1 MLTKQ
6 LNKQTMANFVRAGR
20 PMMKM
25 NLQFFAEGGEGGSG
39 EDGSDGG
46 SDGGAGEGAKPIT
59 FTSQADLDSW
69 YDKKMAKSLETAKA
83 NWAKESQ
90 KAIEDAKT
98 EAERLAAMSADE
110 KAAAEK
116 EKEEKALAQREAEIT
131 RRELRATALETL
143 AEKELPKELI
153 ETIVLTDSDAC
164 KASIDSVEKAF
175 RVAVETAVNK
185 RLASSADNPASNSG
199 SGSGETSLGA
209 IAAKAAN
216 SRTEPKESL
225 WGKK

>member
-6 LNKQTMANFVRAGR
+6 LNKLMMSSFVHAGR

-25 NLQFFAEGGEGGSG
+25 NLQFFAEGGDGGSG
-39 EDGSDGG
+39 EGG
-46 SDGGAGEGAKPIT
+46 SDDGADGDGGEGAKPIT

-90 KAIEDAKT
+90 KAIEEAKT
-98 EAERLAAMSADE
+98 EAERLAAMSAEE

-175 RVAVETAVNK
+175 RAAVEIAVNK
-185 RLASSADNPASNSG
+185 RLASSADIPAGNG
-199 SGSGETSLGA
+199 GA
-209 IAAKAAN
+209 GGKSSPAEMAAKMAN
-216 SRTEPKESL
+216 SRTESKSSL
-225 WGKK
+225 WDRK

>member
-1 MLTKQ
+1 MEKE
-6 LNKQTMANFVRAGR
+6 NKQVMTKFVRKECGDYL
-20 PMMKM
+20 MKM
-25 NLQFFAEGGEGGSG
+25 NLQFFAEG
-39 EDGSDGG
+39 SDGG
-46 SDGGAGEGAKPIT
+46 SDGDDGVDEGASENPIT
-59 FTSQADLDSW
+59 FTSQAELDSW

-116 EKEEKALAQREAEIT
+116 KKEEAALAKREAEIT

-153 ETIVLTDSDAC
+153 DTIVLTDSDAC
-164 KASIDSVEKAF
+164 KSSIDSVEKAF
-175 RVAVETAVNK
+175 RTAVEKGVNE
-185 RLASSADNPASNSG
+185 RLAKSATNPSANTGGNNADSIG
-199 SGSGETSLGA
+199 SKV
-209 IAAKAAN
+209 AKAAN
-216 SRTEPKESL
+216 ERTAPKASL
-225 WGKK
+225 WG

>member
-6 LNKQTMANFVRAGR
+6 LNKLMMSNFVRAEHL
-20 PMMKM
+20 PMKM
-25 NLQFFAEGGEGGSG
+25 NLQFFAEGGEGGSN
-39 EDGSDGG
+39 EGG
-46 SDGGAGEGAKPIT
+46 SENRADGNAGEGTKPIT

-90 KAIEDAKT
+90 KAIEEAKT
-98 EAERLAAMSADE
+98 EAERLAAMSAEE

-116 EKEEKALAQREAEIT
+116 QKEEAALAQREAEIT

-175 RVAVETAVNK
+175 RAAVETAVNK
-185 RLASSADNPASNSG
+185 RLASSADNPAGNGGAG
-199 SGSGETSLGA
+199 SKSSPAE
-209 IAAKAAN
+209 IAAKMAN
-216 SRTEPKESL
+216 SRTESKSSL
-225 WGKK
+225 WDRK